1 LAARLHIAARP
12 VPAGSPTVW
21 KRILPITA
29 AIALFA
35 AGPAL
40 AAGPTITVTAKDA
53 PLAAKYT
60 AEGSLLGWTRAGR
73 VSVTSA
79 TGDVTGDG
87 VADLVTSAD
96 GLVTVYDRGVVVRR
110 FSPYGDRAIIAI
122 SVADIDGDGHADI
135 ATGHGSGSPFVKV
148 YSGADLHL
156 MKAFLAG
163 GSDKAI
169 IAIALSRAIIAILI
183 GPEVKVYDT
192 ATLATKAA
200 FLPFGGAPA
209 AGVAIA

>member
-1 LAARLHIAARP
+1 M
-12 VPAGSPTVW
+12 W

-35 AGPAL
+35 AAPAL

-53 PLAAKYT
+53 PLAASFS

-73 VSVTSA
+73 VSATAA

-96 GLVTVYDRGVVVRR
+96 GIVTVYDRGVVVRR

-122 SVADIDGDGHADI
+122 SVADIDGDGRADI
-135 ATGHGSGSPFVKV
+135 ATGHASGLPYVKV

-169 IAIALSRAIIAILI
+169 IAIALNRAIIAILV
-183 GPEVKVYDT
+183 GSEVKVYDT

-209 AGVAIA
+209 IGVAIA

>member
-1 LAARLHIAARP
+1 M
-12 VPAGSPTVW
+12 W
-21 KRILPITA
+21 KRILPIA
-29 AIALFA
+29 AALFA
-35 AGPAL
+35 LTAGPAL

-53 PLAAKYT
+53 PLAAKYS
-60 AEGSLLGWTRAGR
+60 AEGSLLSLAWTRAR
-73 VSVTSA
+73 PVSVTSA

-87 VADLVTSAD
+87 VADRVTSAD
-96 GLVTVYDRGVVVRR
+96 GIVTVYDRGVVVSR

-122 SVADIDGDGHADI
+122 AVADIDGDGHADI
-135 ATGHGSGSPFVKV
+135 ATGRTSGAPFVKV
-148 YSGADLHL
+148 FSGADLHL
-156 MKAFLAG
+156 MKAFFAG

-169 IAIALSRAIIAILI
+169 IAIALSRAIIAIAV
-183 GPEVKVYDT
+183 GPEIKVYDT

>member
-1 LAARLHIAARP
+1 
-12 VPAGSPTVW
+12 VW

-29 AIALFA
+29 ALFAIA

-53 PLAAKYT
+53 PLAAKYS
-60 AEGSLLGWTRAGR
+60 AEGSLLGWARAGR

-96 GLVTVYDRGVVVRR
+96 GLVTVYDGGVAVRR

-122 SVADIDGDGHADI
+122 AVADIDGDGHADI
-135 ATGHGSGSPFVKV
+135 ATGHGAGAPFVKV

-163 GSDKAI
+163 GSDRAI
-169 IAIALSRAIIAILI
+169 IAIALSRAIIAIAV
-183 GPEVKVYDT
+183 GPEIKVYDA
-192 ATLATKAA
+192 ATLAAKAA
-200 FLPFGGAPA
+200 FLPFGGAA
-209 AGVAIA
+209 IAGVAIA

>member
-1 LAARLHIAARP
+1 
-12 VPAGSPTVW
+12 VW
-21 KRILPITA
+21 KRLLPIAA

-35 AGPAL
+35 AAPAL

-53 PLAAKYT
+53 PLAAKYS
-60 AEGSLLGWTRAGR
+60 AEGSLLGWARAGR

-87 VADLVTSAD
+87 VADLVSSAD
-96 GLVTVYDRGVVVRR
+96 GIVTVYDRGVAVRR

-135 ATGHGSGSPFVKV
+135 ATGHVGGGPFVKV

-169 IAIALSRAIIAILI
+169 IAIALSRAIIAIAV
-183 GPEVKVYDT
+183 GPTIKVYDT

-200 FLPFGGAPA
+200 FLPFGGAPV

>member
-1 LAARLHIAARP
+1 
-12 VPAGSPTVW
+12 VW

-35 AGPAL
+35 AAPAL

-53 PLAAKYT
+53 PLAASYS
-60 AEGSLLGWTRAGR
+60 AEGSLLGWSRAGR

-87 VADLVTSAD
+87 IADRVTSAD
-96 GLVTVYDRGVVVRR
+96 GVVTVYDRGVAVRR

-122 SVADIDGDGHADI
+122 AVADIDGDGHADI
-135 ATGHGSGSPFVKV
+135 ATGHASFVKV

-169 IAIALSRAIIAILI
+169 IAIALSRAIIAIVV

-192 ATLATKAA
+192 TTLATRAA

-209 AGVAIA
+209 LSVAIA

>member
-1 LAARLHIAARP
+1 
-12 VPAGSPTVW
+12 VW
-21 KRILPITA
+21 KRILPIA
-29 AIALFA
+29 AALFA
-35 AGPAL
+35 LTAGPAL

-53 PLAAKYT
+53 PLVAKYS
-60 AEGSLLGWTRAGR
+60 AEGSLLSLGWSRAAR
-73 VSVTSA
+73 VPVTSA

-96 GLVTVYDRGVVVRR
+96 GIVTVYDRGVAVRR
-110 FSPYGDRAIIAI
+110 FSPYGDLAIIAI
-122 SVADIDGDGHADI
+122 AVADIDGDGHADI
-135 ATGHGSGSPFVKV
+135 ATGRTSGAPFVKV
-148 YSGADLHL
+148 FSGADLHL
-156 MKAFLAG
+156 MKAFFAG

-169 IAIALSRAIIAILI
+169 IAIALSRAIIAIAV
-183 GPEVKVYDT
+183 GPEIKVYDT

>member
-1 LAARLHIAARP
+1 LAARLHIAANGA
-12 VPAGSPTVW
+12 PAGSPTVW

-35 AGPAL
+35 AAPAL

-53 PLAAKYT
+53 PLAASFS
-60 AEGSLLGWTRAGR
+60 AEGSLLGYSRAGR

-96 GLVTVYDRGVVVRR
+96 GLVTVYDRGVAVRR

-122 SVADIDGDGHADI
+122 SVADIYGDGHADI
-135 ATGHGSGSPFVKV
+135 ATGHASGSPFVKV

-169 IAIALSRAIIAILI
+169 IAIALSRAIIAIVV

-209 AGVAIA
+209 LGVAIA

>member
-1 LAARLHIAARP
+1 
-12 VPAGSPTVW
+12 VW

-29 AIALFA
+29 ALVMIA

-53 PLAAKYT
+53 PLAAKYS
-60 AEGSLLGWTRAGR
+60 AEGSLLGWARAGR

-96 GLVTVYDRGVVVRR
+96 GLVTVYDRGVAVRR

-122 SVADIDGDGHADI
+122 SVADIDGDGRADI
-135 ATGHGSGSPFVKV
+135 ATGHVGGGPFVKV

-156 MKAFLAG
+156 MKAFYAG

-169 IAIALSRAIIAILI
+169 IAIALSRAIIAIVV

-192 ATLATKAA
+192 VTLATRAV
-200 FLPFGGAPA
+200 FLPFGGAQP

>member
-1 LAARLHIAARP
+1 
-12 VPAGSPTVW
+12 
-21 KRILPITA
+21 
-29 AIALFA
+29 
-35 AGPAL
+35 
-40 AAGPTITVTAKDA
+40 
-53 PLAAKYT
+53 
-60 AEGSLLGWTRAGR
+60 
-73 VSVTSA
+73 VTSA

-87 VADLVTSAD
+87 VADLVSSAD
-96 GLVTVYDRGVVVRR
+96 GIVTVYDRGVAVRR

-135 ATGHGSGSPFVKV
+135 ATGHVGGGPFVKV

-169 IAIALSRAIIAILI
+169 IAIALSRAIIAIAV
-183 GPEVKVYDT
+183 GPTIKVYDT

-200 FLPFGGAPA
+200 FLPFGGAPV

>member
-1 LAARLHIAARP
+1 M
-12 VPAGSPTVW
+12 W
-21 KRILPITA
+21 KRILPIA
-29 AIALFA
+29 AALFA
-35 AGPAL
+35 LTAGPAL

-53 PLAAKYT
+53 PLVAKYST
-60 AEGSLLGWTRAGR
+60 EGSLLSLGWSRAAR

-96 GLVTVYDRGVVVRR
+96 GIVTVYDRGVVVRR
-110 FSPYGDRAIIAI
+110 FSPYGDHAIIAI
-122 SVADIDGDGHADI
+122 AVADIDGDGHADI
-135 ATGHGSGSPFVKV
+135 ATGRASGAPYVKV
-148 YSGADLHL
+148 FSGADLHL
-156 MKAFLAG
+156 MKAFFAG
-163 GSDKAI
+163 GSDNAI
-169 IAIALSRAIIAILI
+169 IAIALSRAIIAIVI
-183 GPEVKVYDT
+183 GPEVEVFDT

>member
-1 LAARLHIAARP
+1 
-12 VPAGSPTVW
+12 VW
-21 KRILPITA
+21 KRLLPIA
-29 AIALFA
+29 VAIALFA
-35 AGPAL
+35 AAPAL

-53 PLAAKYT
+53 PLAAKYS
-60 AEGSLLGWTRAGR
+60 AEGSLLGWARAGR

-87 VADLVTSAD
+87 VADLVSSAD
-96 GLVTVYDRGVVVRR
+96 GIVTVYDRGVAVRR

-135 ATGHGSGSPFVKV
+135 ATGHVGGGPFVKV

-169 IAIALSRAIIAILI
+169 IAIALSRAIIAIAV
-183 GPEVKVYDT
+183 GPTIKVYDT

-200 FLPFGGAPA
+200 FLPFGGAPV

>member
-1 LAARLHIAARP
+1 M
-12 VPAGSPTVW
+12 W

-35 AGPAL
+35 AAPAL
-40 AAGPTITVTAKDA
+40 AAGPTITVTAKDV
-53 PLAAKYT
+53 PLAAKFS
-60 AEGSLLGWTRAGR
+60 AEGSLLGWARAGR

-96 GLVTVYDRGVVVRR
+96 GLVTVYDRGIAVRR

-135 ATGHGSGSPFVKV
+135 ATGHGAGAPFVKV
-148 YSGADLHL
+148 FSGADLHL
-156 MKAFLAG
+156 MKAFFAG
-163 GSDKAI
+163 SGDKAI
-169 IAIALSRAIIAILI
+169 IAIALERAIIAVLM
-183 GPEVKVYDT
+183 GPEVKVFDT
-192 ATLATKAA
+192 ATLATRAA

>member
-1 LAARLHIAARP
+1 M
-12 VPAGSPTVW
+12 W
-21 KRILPITA
+21 KRILPSTA

-35 AGPAL
+35 SAPAL

-53 PLAAKYT
+53 PLAAYYS
-60 AEGSLLGWTRAGR
+60 AEGTLLGWTRAGR

-87 VADLVTSAD
+87 VADRVTSAD
-96 GLVTVYDRGVVVRR
+96 GIVTVYDRGVAVYR

-122 SVADIDGDGHADI
+122 SVADIDGDGRADI
-135 ATGHGSGSPFVKV
+135 ATGHAAGTPFVKV

-163 GSDKAI
+163 GSDTAI
-169 IAIALSRAIIAILI
+169 IAIALSRAIIAIAV
-183 GPEVKVYDT
+183 GPTVKVYDT
-192 ATLATKAA
+192 ATLAAKAA
-200 FLPFGGAPA
+200 FFPFGGAGI

>member
-1 LAARLHIAARP
+1 LAVRLHIAAGRA
-12 VPAGSPTVW
+12 PAGSPTVW

-35 AGPAL
+35 AAPAL

-53 PLAAKYT
+53 PLAASYS
-60 AEGSLLGWTRAGR
+60 AEGSLLGWSRAGR

-96 GLVTVYDRGVVVRR
+96 GLVTVYDRGVAVRR
-110 FSPYGDRAIIAI
+110 FSPYGNRAIIAI
-122 SVADIDGDGHADI
+122 AVADIDGDGHADI
-135 ATGHGSGSPFVKV
+135 ATAPTSGGPFVKV

-169 IAIALSRAIIAILI
+169 IAIALSRAIIAIII

-192 ATLATKAA
+192 ATLALRAA